1 MKLFLAFITKE
12 FKHIL
17 RDTRT
22 LIILFG
28 MPIVQIILFGFALTN
43 EVKDSRIG
51 ILDYSKDQASQQIIQ
66 ELDASRYFDVEVNF
80 SNPKQ
85 IDQAFK
91 EGKIRLAVVFPANF
105 RHSLFQQNT
114 ASIQLI
120 ADASDP
126 NTANTV
132 VNYASAILKSYQ
144 DEILGEQTLPYT
156 IQPEIRMLYNPQ
168 LKGAYNFVPGVMA
181 MILLL
186 ISAMMTSIAIVREKE
201 LGTMEVLLVSPVP
214 PILVIVTKAI
224 PYVLLSFINVSTIL
238 ILSVNLLDVPI
249 QGSLL
254 LLLGES
260 MLFIFAALALGLF
273 ISTITNS
280 QQVAMLASLMVLLL
294 PTLIFSGFMF
304 PIENMPKPM
313 QFISNLIP
321 SKWYFFIVRDVMIKG
336 LGFKSVLKESL
347 ILVAMTIG
355 FVLIA
360 LKNYKTRLE

>member
-51 ILDYSKDQASQQIIQ
+51 ILDYSKDQASQHIIQ
-66 ELDASRYFDVEVNF
+66 ELDASRYFDVEANF
-80 SNPKQ
+80 SNPQQ

-91 EGKIRLAVVFPANF
+91 EGKIRLAVVFPTNF

-126 NTANTV
+126 NTASTV

>member
-66 ELDASRYFDVEVNF
+66 ELDASRYFDVEANF

-126 NTANTV
+126 NTASTV

>member
-43 EVKDSRIG
+43 EVKDSKIG
-51 ILDYSKDQASQQIIQ
+51 ILDYAKDQASQQIIN
-66 ELDASRYFDVEVNF
+66 ELDASRYFDIEDNF
-80 SNPKQ
+80 TKPSQ
-85 IDQAFK
+85 IHQAFK
-91 EGKIRLAVVFPANF
+91 EGKIRLAIVFPANF
-105 RHSLFQQNT
+105 GQSLLHQNST
-114 ASIQLI
+114 SVQLI

-126 NTANTV
+126 NTASTV
-132 VNYASAILKSYQ
+132 VNYASSILKSYQ
-144 DEILGEQTLPYT
+144 DEVLGEQALPYT

-214 PILVIVTKAI
+214 PILVIITKAI

-238 ILSVNLLDVPI
+238 LLSVNLLDVPI

-336 LGFKSVLKESL
+336 LGFESVLKESL

>member
-66 ELDASRYFDVEVNF
+66 ELDASKYFDVEVNF

-126 NTANTV
+126 NTASTV

-360 LKNYKTRLE
+360 LKNYKTKLE

>member
-214 PILVIVTKAI
+214 L
-224 PYVLLSFINVSTIL
+224 FW
-238 ILSVNLLDVPI
+238 
-249 QGSLL
+249 SLL
-254 LLLGES
+254 LRQFLTFCSHLS
-260 MLFIFAALALGLF
+260 M
-273 ISTITNS
+273 
-280 QQVAMLASLMVLLL
+280 
-294 PTLIFSGFMF
+294 
-304 PIENMPKPM
+304 
-313 QFISNLIP
+313 
-321 SKWYFFIVRDVMIKG
+321 
-336 LGFKSVLKESL
+336 
-347 ILVAMTIG
+347 
-355 FVLIA
+355 
-360 LKNYKTRLE
+360 

>member
-43 EVKDSRIG
+43 EVKDSKIG
-51 ILDYSKDQASQQIIQ
+51 ILDYAKDQASQQIIN
-66 ELDASRYFDVEVNF
+66 ELDASRYFDIEDNF
-80 SNPKQ
+80 TKPSQ
-85 IDQAFK
+85 IHQAFK
-91 EGKIRLAVVFPANF
+91 EGKIRLAIVFPANF
-105 RHSLFQQNT
+105 GQSLLHQNST
-114 ASIQLI
+114 SVQLI
-120 ADASDP
+120 SDASDP
-126 NTANTV
+126 NTASTV
-132 VNYASAILKSYQ
+132 VNYASSILKSYQ
-144 DEILGEQTLPYT
+144 DEVLGQQALPYT

-214 PILVIVTKAI
+214 PILVIITKAI

-238 ILSVNLLDVPI
+238 LLSVNLLDVPI

-336 LGFKSVLKESL
+336 LGFESVLKESL

>member
-66 ELDASRYFDVEVNF
+66 ELDASRYFDVEANF

-336 LGFKSVLKESL
+336 
-347 ILVAMTIG
+347 
-355 FVLIA
+355 
-360 LKNYKTRLE
+360 

>member
-43 EVKDSRIG
+43 EVKDSKIG
-51 ILDYSKDQASQQIIQ
+51 ILDYAKDQASQQIIN
-66 ELDASRYFDVEVNF
+66 ELDASRYFDIEDNF
-80 SNPKQ
+80 TKPSQ
-85 IDQAFK
+85 IHQAFK
-91 EGKIRLAVVFPANF
+91 EGKIRLAIVFPANF
-105 RHSLFQQNT
+105 GQSLLHQNST
-114 ASIQLI
+114 SVQLI

-126 NTANTV
+126 NTASTV
-132 VNYASAILKSYQ
+132 VNYASSILKSYQ
-144 DEILGEQTLPYT
+144 DEVLGQQALPYT

-214 PILVIVTKAI
+214 PILVIITKAI

-238 ILSVNLLDVPI
+238 LLSVNLLDVPI

-336 LGFKSVLKESL
+336 LGFESVLKESL

>member
-66 ELDASRYFDVEVNF
+66 ELDASRYFDVEANF

>member
-66 ELDASRYFDVEVNF
+66 ELDASRYFDVEANF

-126 NTANTV
+126 NTASTV

-156 IQPEIRMLYNPQ
+156 IQPEIRMLYTPQ

>member
-51 ILDYSKDQASQQIIQ
+51 ILDYSKDEASRQIIQ
-66 ELDASRYFDVEVNF
+66 QLNASRYFDVEANF
-80 SNPKQ
+80 SSPQQ

-105 RHSLFQQNT
+105 RHLLFQQNT

-126 NTANTV
+126 NTATTV
-132 VNYASAILKSYQ
+132 VNYASSILKSYQ
-144 DEILGEQTLPYT
+144 DEVLGEQTLPYT